1 MAVVIDCI
9 IMVGALVLMEM
20 GVMYME
26 DVEEED
32 E

>member
-26 DVEEED
+26 DGEEED